1 MHLTTPRYQQNIL
14 EPILE
19 ISELSKSFKDFE
31 AVKNLS
37 CSIPRGEVY
46 GFLGQNGAGKSTT
59 MRMILGLI
67 YPDSGRIFINGTEFN
82 NSRRYLLRNIGG
94 IIERPDMYG
103 YLSAYEN
110 LKIFA
115 ALSDKGI
122 KAARLQEV
130 LDIVGLTGREKDKVK
145 AYSQGMKQRL
155 GIAIAMVHQ
164 PDLLILDEP
173 TNGLDPQGIAEMRAL
188 IQSLSKD
195 HGKTILISSHLLH
208 EVEQVAT
215 SILIIHKGRKI
226 SDGPVSQ
233 LLDPDKTLIEVST
246 PISDRLMA
254 MLRETTWA
262 QYMEPAQPGLLVF
275 KMNPSHVPALN
286 KWLVEKEINVYGI
299 NTKHSFESYFLS
311 ITDDTITQN

>member
-1 MHLTTPRYQQNIL
+1 MD
-14 EPILE
+14 PILE
-19 ISELSKSFKDFE
+19 ISDLSKSFKGFD

-37 CSIPRGEVY
+37 FSISKGEVY

-67 YPDSGRIFINGTEFN
+67 YPDTGRIFINGILFS
-82 NSRRYLLRNIGG
+82 NSRRHLLRNIGA

-103 YLSAYEN
+103 YLSGYEN

-115 ALSDKGI
+115 TLSDPSI

-130 LDIVGLTGREKDKVK
+130 LEIVGLTSRAKDKVK

-173 TNGLDPQGIAEMRAL
+173 TNGLDPQGIAEMRSL
-188 IQSLSKD
+188 ILSLSRD
-195 HGKTILISSHLLH
+195 HGKTIVISSHLLH
-208 EVEQVAT
+208 EVEQVAS

-226 SDGPVSQ
+226 SDGPVSR
-233 LLDPDKTLIEVST
+233 LLNPNETLIEFSVGAAQDLAGQLLGT
-246 PISDRLMA
+246 P
-254 MLRETTWA
+254 WA
-262 QYMEPAQPGLLVF
+262 HYLQPAQPGMLVF
-275 KMNPSHVPALN
+275 KMNPSHIPALN
-286 KWLVEKEINVYGI
+286 KWLVEKDVAVCGI

-311 ITDDTITQN
+311 ITDDTAAQN